1 MKKIVIVGFVLVV
14 LVGSGLTFWLTNNK
28 KQNSN
33 TQTGSPSVQAATDTK
48 KEIAFD
54 EVVKHANQNDCWMV
68 IDGKVYDITQFIPR
82 HPGGRVII
90 EGCGRDATELFN
102 THGIPGGQMH
112 SALAKRILASYQIGV
127 LSNK

>member
-1 MKKIVIVGFVLVV
+1 MKKGIIISFVL
-14 LVGSGLTFWLTNNK
+14 LILAGGPLAFGLSKGK

-33 TQTGSPSVQAATDTK
+33 TQGSQPSVQGATNTS
-48 KEIAFD
+48 KEINFD
-54 EVVKHANQNDCWMV
+54 EVAKHNNQNDCWMV

-90 EGCGRDATELFN
+90 EGCGRNATELFN

-112 SALAKRILASYQIGV
+112 SALAKRILASYQIGI
-127 LSNK
+127 LPK